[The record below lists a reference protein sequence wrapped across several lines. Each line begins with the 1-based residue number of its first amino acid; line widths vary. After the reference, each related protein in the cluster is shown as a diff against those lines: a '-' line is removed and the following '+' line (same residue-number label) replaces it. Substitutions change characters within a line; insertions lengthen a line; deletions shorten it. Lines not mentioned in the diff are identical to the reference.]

1 MVKSKQIVAIDIGN
15 YSIKIVEVRGNQVLN
30 FGYREI
36 DPSLEGEERR
46 IAWRQSIAS
55 LLEVVKPKAR
65 NVILTF
71 SSVNIFIRNLTYPP
85 IPEEDLWVV
94 MEKDAHLHLPPSQ
107 NRVIFDFSLKNERQ
121 EEREYQVVYCNALH
135 YYSNRPDR
143 LLKKK
148 GRPPSGDIFPY
159 LLYSSL
165 INLNTMMF
173 RREIFE
179 RGFMFG
185 EGVYGRY
192 SEEWELYL
200 KVSRAGYRFGYI
212 DEDLVVVEI
221 RPDSN
226 TQWETQWIIKKNTVE
241 MFEDMATTM
250 NDSEKRIFQV
260 DKILRKHRIKLGVAY
275 LIAGRKRDFIKLQ
288 F

>member
-121 EEREYQVVYCNALH
+121 EEREYQVVYCNADEVEEKIGLLEEFGFKIFSVVP
-135 YYSNRPDR
+135 YPYALIYSIFSQ
-143 LLKKK
+143 K
-148 GRPPSGDIFPY
+148 G
-159 LLYSSL
+159 
-165 INLNTMMF
+165 
-173 RREIFE
+173 
-179 RGFMFG
+179 
-185 EGVYGRY
+185 GRC
-192 SEEWELYL
+192 
-200 KVSRAGYRFGYI
+200 R
-212 DEDLVVVEI
+212 
-221 RPDSN
+221 
-226 TQWETQWIIKKNTVE
+226 
-241 MFEDMATTM
+241 
-250 NDSEKRIFQV
+250 
-260 DKILRKHRIKLGVAY
+260 
-275 LIAGRKRDFIKLQ
+275 
-288 F
+288 